1 MKNQTAPRYIKRS
14 DIVRQYLGCPY
25 CGNKEFSGEDDASSC
40 CGETVAHAETVYVLK
55 DGEKVHSNLEE
66 IIVNDEGAPAPYFSP
81 DYYVNR
87 NQFEPEE
94 K

>member
-14 DIVRQYLGCPY
+14 DIVRQYLGCRY
-25 CGNKEFSGEDDASSC
+25 CGNKEFSGEDDLSTC
-40 CGETVAHAETVYVLK
+40 CGETVAHAELVYVLK
-55 DGEKVHSNLEE
+55 SGERVFTDTEE
-66 IIVNDEGAPAPYFSP
+66 VVVNDEGTSAPYFSP